1 MVSLLGCVI
10 FVGSLDTFVQTI
22 TSCKRANKPK
32 VPMPQAQD
40 PIALIGELVKVLNLY
55 SNLGVGNHSKVN
67 TNSNAHGASKKFWMQ
82 KTQSN

>member
-1 MVSLLGCVI
+1 
-10 FVGSLDTFVQTI
+10 
-22 TSCKRANKPK
+22 
-32 VPMPQAQD
+32 MPQAQD

-82 KTQSN
+82 KTQTN